1 MLTRDKLVRALRA
14 RGKSDQL
21 AQMAADMLD
30 HIADRAHP
38 DPTPA
43 PSPDGFIITERVR
56 DDSERNAEL
65 RARVNAMPIA
75 KPPAKKT
82 PAKKAVKR

>member
-1 MLTRDKLVRALRA
+1 MTRDKLVRALRA

-21 AQMAADMLD
+21 AQMAADMLE

-43 PSPDGFIITERVR
+43 PSPDGFIITEREKVK
-56 DDSERNAEL
+56 EGALAVAEWHEKRVASA
-65 RARVNAMPIA
+65 RAA
-75 KPPAKKT
+75 AKKT